1 MVVDTREKIP
11 PSSLEYEPYMRERQK
26 AFAEGADAKVTLHVV
41 DQSGNDVMNADVSI
55 NFCCHSNDKIIL
67 GKTDKTGCF
76 TAGGRLA
83 EEIIYSVN
91 KEGYY
96 RTRTKFWIMDTYR
109 RCLQNGRWIP
119 WNPTFEVTLK
129 EIRKPIP
136 MIAKKFEFK
145 LPEKAQTMGFDF
157 LVGDWIPPHGKGITA
172 DMIYLY
178 EEERKDRGNY
188 DLKLSVA
195 FLGTDNGCYVKSK
208 DEFSAFI
215 SDHEARLD
223 NYSSNM
229 MWRIYRKDGQY
240 VTRERLTKSD
250 YLVFRTRSRC
260 DEKGNVI
267 AAQYGKIYGP
277 LEGPDGLDRMVSFIY
292 YFNPTPNDRN
302 LEFDGKNNL
311 LKEQSSRE
319 RRCFAP

>member
-119 WNPTFEVTLK
+119 WNPTFQVTLK

-136 MIAKKFEFK
+136 MVAKKVESK
-145 LPEKAQTMGFDF
+145 VPKYDVPIGFDF
-157 LVGDWIPPHGKGITA
+157 KVGDWVAPYGKGVVA
-172 DMIYLY
+172 DMTLTYSETEREDTWCKYDFKVEFLSPSGGAYIQKKDSYSILGSVNEAALEGYSPSRSFVY
-178 EEERKDRGNY
+178 ER
-188 DLKLSVA
+188 
-195 FLGTDNGCYVKSK
+195 TDSKIIQDVKITT
-208 DEFSAFI
+208 D
-215 SDHEARLD
+215 DC
-223 NYSSNM
+223 
-229 MWRIYRKDGQY
+229 
-240 VTRERLTKSD
+240 
-250 YLVFRTRSRC
+250 LVFRSRTET
-260 DEKGNVI
+260 DEKGVI
-267 AAQYGKIYGP
+267 VNANYGKIYGP
-277 LEGPDGLDRMVSFIY
+277 FDFAYGRNRKVVFTY

-311 LKEQSSRE
+311 LKGLSSLE
-319 RRCFAP
+319 EVYTP